1 MLITDYEDM
10 YVILKVEVAALIKS
24 YDLSI
29 IDSDNAA
36 FLVICNLL
44 HQL

>member
-29 IDSDNAA
+29 IDHCRVFGDLQFVAPIVN
-36 FLVICNLL
+36 
-44 HQL
+44 